1 MQKIIEAGILA
12 FLGGSVFAYLSLP
25 LPWMLGA
32 ISALLLWN
40 TATRRDIR
48 WPAGFCHAGM
58 IFIGYS
64 IGRTFTQATLS
75 SIVANIGLMSAATL
89 GIVAFSLLLGW
100 FTHRQTGVTLATGLL
115 GTIPGGMSQV
125 TVLCR
130 EIKDADL
137 TVVMFMQ
144 TFRLLAVIFVVP
156 FVAIKGLG
164 QSLPPVIDTAA
175 ASLPSLQFLLLIA
188 AAGIGGFAARLLR
201 LPTPFLLGPIMVAA
215 GFALSGQSMPT
226 VPKFLLNL
234 AQLSVGAYTGARV
247 RLAELKNWR
256 NLLPHTLFNVL
267 ALLALCLA
275 GGWLLEYLDGLDV
288 ATAFLSMAPGGMAEM
303 SLTAMAV
310 GADLSVIVAFQLFRL
325 LFLLLLVPPAMKLWL
340 KRLK

>member
-12 FLGGSVFAYLSLP
+12 FLGGSVFAALSLP

-32 ISALLLWN
+32 ISALLIWN
-40 TATRRDIR
+40 TTTRREIR
-48 WPAGFCHAGM
+48 WPAGLCYAGM

-64 IGRTFTQATLS
+64 IGRTFTPATLV

-89 GIVAFSLLLGW
+89 AIVAFSLALGW
-100 FTHRQTGVTLATGLL
+100 FTHQRTGVSLATGLL

-164 QSLPPVIDTAA
+164 QALPPVSATDGV
-175 ASLPSLQFLLLIA
+175 SLPSLQFMLLIA
-188 AAGIGGFAARLLR
+188 ASAIGGLAARFLR
-201 LPTPFLLGPIMVAA
+201 LPTPFLLGPIMAAA
-215 GFALSGQSMPT
+215 GFALSGQTMPT
-226 VPKFLLNL
+226 VPKLWLNL

-256 NLLPHTLFNVL
+256 KLLPHTLFNVL
-267 ALLALCLA
+267 ALLALCLL

-325 LFLLLLVPPAMKLWL
+325 LFLLLLVPPLMKLWL
-340 KRLK
+340 KRF

>member
-1 MQKIIEAGILA
+1 MLMIIETAALA
-12 FLGGSVFAYLSLP
+12 LAGGSVFAFLSLP

-32 ISALLLWN
+32 ISALLCWN
-40 TATRRDIR
+40 TATRRNIR
-48 WPAGFCHAGM
+48 WPAPFCYAGM

-75 SIVANIGLMSAATL
+75 SIVANLGLMFAATVA
-89 GIVAFSLLLGW
+89 IVMFSLLLGW
-100 FTHRQTGVTLATGLL
+100 FTHRQTGVSLATGLL

-130 EIKDADL
+130 EVKGSDL

-164 QSLPPVIDTAA
+164 QALPSVGVQATAVPTQQLLLLLLAA
-175 ASLPSLQFLLLIA
+175 AL
-188 AAGIGGFAARLLR
+188 GGLTARFLR
-201 LPTPFLLGPIMVAA
+201 LPTPFLLGPILAA
-215 GFALSGQSMPT
+215 SGFALSGQTMPL
-226 VPKFLLNL
+226 VPKLWLNA

-247 RLAELKNWR
+247 RLSELKNWR
-256 NLLPHTLFNVL
+256 KLLPHTIFNVL
-267 ALLALCLA
+267 ALLVACLG
-275 GGWLLEYLDGLDV
+275 GGWLLEYMDGLDV

-303 SLTAMAV
+303 SLTGMSV

-325 LFLLLLVPPAMKLWL
+325 LFLLLLLPPLMKLWL
-340 KRLK
+340 RRKE